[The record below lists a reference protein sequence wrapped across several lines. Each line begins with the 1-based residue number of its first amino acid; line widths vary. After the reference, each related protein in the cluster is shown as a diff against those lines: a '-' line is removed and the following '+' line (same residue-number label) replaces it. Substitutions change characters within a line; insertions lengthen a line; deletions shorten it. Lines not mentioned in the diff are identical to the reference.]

1 MKKSDEILNPAYCK
15 IAYQPSTYES
25 KVLILDN
32 KLIKKSLVAIL
43 SFDMLV
49 KLYIN
54 MDMAGESK
62 ERGK

>member
-1 MKKSDEILNPAYCK
+1 MRVGYS
-15 IAYQPSTYES
+15 
-25 KVLILDN
+25 LDN
-32 KLIKKSLVAIL
+32 KLTKKSLVAIL